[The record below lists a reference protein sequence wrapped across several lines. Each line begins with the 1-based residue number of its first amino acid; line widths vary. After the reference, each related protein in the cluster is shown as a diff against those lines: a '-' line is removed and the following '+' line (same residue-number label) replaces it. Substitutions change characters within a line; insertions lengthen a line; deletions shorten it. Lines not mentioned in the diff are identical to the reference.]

1 MSESI
6 PQLSNAAMNQRAAQL
21 QGKGILQQFAPK
33 IDQRVTET
41 KQQRPFLSSSAQK
54 CEPTQQKQEGVITR
68 LTAEVLR
75 GHISWAGC

>member
-33 IDQRVTET
+33 IDQRLTET
-41 KQQRPFLSSSAQK
+41 KQHPFLPGSAQK
-54 CEPTQQKQEGVITR
+54 CEPTGQKQEGVVTR
-68 LTAEVLR
+68 LTAEVLHD
-75 GHISWAGC
+75 HISRAGC